1 MSLFNQTTLT
11 DHETIAI
18 ATLMVS
24 REIEGMFENAPVS
37 REAHLAYLREILEGL
52 TENANAR
59 KSIGFFR
66 RRALMVC
73 VFRAVQRLIATVKT
87 DDLRYLSTASQ
98 SYSYAILS
106 DIEGCPRELVEWY
119 CAVAMELQRAKYH

>member
-1 MSLFNQTTLT
+1 MSLFDRTTLT
-11 DHETIAI
+11 QHETTAI

-24 REIEGMFENAPVS
+24 REIEGLFENEPVS
-37 REAHLAYLREILEGL
+37 PEAHLTYLRDVLEVL
-52 TENANAR
+52 TEECNAR

-66 RRALMVC
+66 KRALMVC
-73 VFRAVQRLIATVKT
+73 IFQAVRSLIATVKT

-119 CAVAMELQRAKYH
+119 CAVACELQRARYH